1 VEETMSEQ
9 AQSPASGKVDLDEVA
24 KLVAALE
31 QDLAGV
37 KAGSRD
43 LQALRDE
50 VRALSEALDAKDTPA
65 DHSLIGD
72 SLKNIHGMI
81 DNAVDVVVEDAL
93 KAADYAGRIGRMLG
107 L

>member
-1 VEETMSEQ
+1 MSEQ
-9 AQSPASGKVDLDEVA
+9 SKSAGPATVDLDEVA
-24 KLVAALE
+24 KLVASLE

-37 KAGSRD
+37 KAGSGD

-50 VRALSEALDAKDTPA
+50 VRALGAILGAILGASPDQERVGHRLRT
-65 DHSLIGD
+65 
-72 SLKNIHGMI
+72 IHGII
-81 DNAVDVVVEDAL
+81 DNAVDVVIDDAI